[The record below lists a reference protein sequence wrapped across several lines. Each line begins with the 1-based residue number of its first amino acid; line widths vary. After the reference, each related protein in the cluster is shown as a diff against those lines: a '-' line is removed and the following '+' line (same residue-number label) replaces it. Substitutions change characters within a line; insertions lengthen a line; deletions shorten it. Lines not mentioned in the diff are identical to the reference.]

1 MNGLLEQALD
11 LMLLGMGFV
20 VGFLVLLVIATTVMS
35 FVINRFFPVADEPSM
50 PAMAP
55 VSAPSADAVPP
66 QMIAAIQEAI
76 RRHRERR

>member
-20 VGFLVLLVIATTVMS
+20 VGFLVLLVIATNFMS
-35 FVINRFFPVADEPSM
+35 FFINRFFPVADEP
-50 PAMAP
+50 PVPTVAP
-55 VSAPSADAVPP
+55 GSVSSADAVPP
-66 QMIAAIQEAI
+66 QMLSAIQEAI